1 MSFKCDHCGHRDSE
15 VNSAGEIQGTSSAS
29 FFGFDNQLTSQ
40 QRESTTLSTSLHV
53 KISIDNWSNPTLLPS
68 LSPITNSPSHLA
80 EVN

>member
-29 FFGFDNQLTSQ
+29 MGNWKLTSQ
-40 QRESTTLSTSLHV
+40 QRESTTLSTSSHV
-53 KISIDNWSNPTLLPS
+53 KISIDNWSNPTPPPS
-68 LSPITNSPSHLA
+68 LSPTINSPSHLA

>member
-29 FFGFDNQLTSQ
+29 MGNCKLTSQ
-40 QRESTTLSTSLHV
+40 QRESTTLSTSSHV
-53 KISIDNWSNPTLLPS
+53 KILIDNWSNPTLPPS
-68 LSPITNSPSHLA
+68 HSPTTNSPSPLA